1 MIPRALTA
9 PLALSALLLCLA
21 SPGEAQRFR
30 GGGGYSTVRVGSGLP
45 DIPGGFTLCR
55 LAYDSYRSDRSG
67 SGWDTDFPNA
77 DRNLPTRLGELTPTP
92 VSRWSDGQPGHAIVR
107 PSDPDLFRCPFLYAT
122 DVGEL
127 GFSPDEADAMRTFFL
142 KGGTFWAD
150 DFWGSRAWVDFQRE
164 MQRVL
169 PEYAFEEI
177 PQDHPLFRIVYDI
190 LRIPQIPSIQHWRQ
204 TGGGTSELGAD
215 SAIPSMRAI
224 FDEDGRLLVIATH
237 NTDISDGWEREAED
251 PRFFSLFSPDAY
263 AIGINIAVWQMTH

>member
-1 MIPRALTA
+1 
-9 PLALSALLLCLA
+9 
-21 SPGEAQRFR
+21 
-30 GGGGYSTVRVGSGLP
+30 VRPGSGLP

-55 LAYDSYRSDRSG
+55 LAYDSYRRDSSG
-67 SGWDTDFPNA
+67 QGWDTDYPNA
-77 DRNLPTRLGELTPTP
+77 DRNLPTRLAELTPTP
-92 VSRWSDGQPGHAIVR
+92 VARWSDGQPGHAIVR
-107 PSDPDLFRCPFLYAT
+107 PTDPDLFQCPFLYAT

-127 GFSPDEADAMRTFFL
+127 GFSPVEAEAVRTFLL

-150 DFWGSRAWVDFQRE
+150 DFWGSRAWTDFERE

-177 PQDHPLFRIVYDI
+177 PRDHPLFSVVYDI
-190 LRIPQIPSIQHWRQ
+190 LRIPQIPSIQHWRSN
-204 TGGGTSELGAD
+204 GGETSELGFD
-215 SAIPSMRAI
+215 SATPSMRAI

-251 PRFFSLFSPDAY
+251 PTFFSLFSPDAY